1 MHNLKKLNNKKKKSR
16 NFSPFFNKK
25 KKKKVLTYILNAHY
39 SCAINQLDFA
49 VYKCRLEG
57 GIGLGQLY
65 GAYLMSLCASC

>member
-1 MHNLKKLNNKKKKSR
+1 MHNLKKLNKKKSR

-25 KKKKVLTYILNAHY
+25 KVLTYILDAHY